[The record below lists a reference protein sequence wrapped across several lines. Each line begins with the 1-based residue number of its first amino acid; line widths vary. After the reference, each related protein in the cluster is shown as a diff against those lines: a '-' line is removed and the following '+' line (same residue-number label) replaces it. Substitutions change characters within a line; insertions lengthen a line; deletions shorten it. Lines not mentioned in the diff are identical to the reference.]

1 MKQPRSFPLTD
12 REKKDLQN
20 VEFEIELLP
29 DTPPNEPETELL
41 SEGDGGSLVSGGSQA
56 SANTSMSKK
65 QTNKRNY
72 MYCMHADVSHNKRE
86 VLF

>member
-65 QTNKRNY
+65 RNY
-72 MYCMHADVSHNKRE
+72 IYSMHADVSHNKHE

>member
-65 QTNKRNY
+65 KKL
-72 MYCMHADVSHNKRE
+72 HAC
-86 VLF
+86 